1 MGSSLHNS
9 VGIGYNFYY
18 LFLFLLVLFI
28 FEISPRNKLQPPT
41 DTQSPHTGNKST
53 MSTASFLTFATL
65 LVLMTLS
72 WSQPGEA
79 APTSDDG
86 HPERAA
92 GGFLGFQKHVLP
104 KTCASKNQDCSLPN
118 WHHAT
123 KLHTLP
129 CRSGYM
135 CRVTFHEKFKILEP
149 QYGVMKRKQ
158 TCVWTGGLLGLP
170 TANRQPT
177 NRQPTNRHPTNRR
190 QPTNR
195 LQPANHQQPIRWQ
208 RGG

>member
-41 DTQSPHTGNKST
+41 DTQSPHSGRKST

-79 APTSDDG
+79 ALRTSDHGD
-86 HPERAA
+86 PERATGQYMGHQIRKPGPCADRCA
-92 GGFLGFQKHVLP
+92 GNYRVRGNIAQKQCIKRCRKCKGNCKRVNRSNIFYKKP
-104 KTCASKNQDCSLPN
+104 CKEECPN
-118 WHHAT
+118 YA
-123 KLHTLP
+123 
-129 CRSGYM
+129 
-135 CRVTFHEKFKILEP
+135 RVCNMECNRFKICS
-149 QYGVMKRKQ
+149 RK
-158 TCVWTGGLLGLP
+158 CW
-170 TANRQPT
+170 
-177 NRQPTNRHPTNRR
+177 
-190 QPTNR
+190 
-195 LQPANHQQPIRWQ
+195 
-208 RGG
+208 

>member
-1 MGSSLHNS
+1 
-9 VGIGYNFYY
+9 
-18 LFLFLLVLFI
+18 
-28 FEISPRNKLQPPT
+28 
-41 DTQSPHTGNKST
+41 

-129 CRSGYM
+129 CCSGYM

-177 NRQPTNRHPTNRR
+177 NRQPTNRQPTNRQPTNRRPTNRRPTNRRHPTNRR

-195 LQPANHQQPIRWQ
+195 LQPANHLQPVRWQ
-208 RGG
+208 RGGWKSSAATSQLFSPVALVVHDVNDITKGG

>member
-1 MGSSLHNS
+1 
-9 VGIGYNFYY
+9 
-18 LFLFLLVLFI
+18 
-28 FEISPRNKLQPPT
+28 
-41 DTQSPHTGNKST
+41 

-79 APTSDDG
+79 APTSVDG

-92 GGFLGFQKHVLP
+92 GGFFGWHGRR
-104 KTCASKNQDCSLPN
+104 KTCASKNQDCSLPSY
-118 WHHAT
+118 HAT
-123 KLHTLP
+123 KLP
-129 CRSGYM
+129 CCSGYT
-135 CRVTFHEKFKILEP
+135 CRVTFHEKFDILEP

-158 TCVWTGGLLGLP
+158 RCVWTGVYQLLGLP

-177 NRQPTNRHPTNRR
+177 NRQPTNRQPTNRQPTNRRPTNRRPTNRRHPTNRR

-195 LQPANHQQPIRWQ
+195 LQPANNLQPIRWQ

>member
-1 MGSSLHNS
+1 
-9 VGIGYNFYY
+9 
-18 LFLFLLVLFI
+18 
-28 FEISPRNKLQPPT
+28 
-41 DTQSPHTGNKST
+41 
-53 MSTASFLTFATL
+53 MSTTSFLTFATL

-92 GGFLGFQKHVLP
+92 GGFFGFQKHVLP

-129 CRSGYM
+129 CCSGYM

-177 NRQPTNRHPTNRR
+177 NRQPTNRQPTNRQPTNRRPTNRRPTNRRHPTNRR

-195 LQPANHQQPIRWQ
+195 LQPANHLQPIRWQ